1 MRKSVLIQLI
11 LIIIIGF
18 SVYSNCLDGKFV
30 WDDFGLVRDNAYI
43 KSWQNIPEIFTKGMG
58 GGGSSNFY
66 RPLQMATYVADYS
79 LWGLNT
85 VGYHLTNTL
94 LHILAALAIYW
105 LINIIFC
112 SRMLAFITAALFV
125 AFPVHTESVS
135 YISGRSDSLA
145 VIFILLTLIFYIKS
159 LSPARPRMF
168 ILASLSCIFAL
179 LSKENSVIIPLLI
192 ILYHYAFK
200 VKFKAKGFLLIS
212 FTVLGYAVL
221 RLTVLK
227 DSVPVTPVELQR
239 IPGFFVALAEY
250 VRLLL
255 LPFNLH
261 MEYGDKLFSVFNPKA
276 ILGMAV
282 AVLLITIAVRQ
293 RGKNNLVF
301 FSISWFF
308 LALLPVSNIYVINYS
323 FMMEH
328 WLYLPSIGFFLLL
341 SRGLCL
347 LYGSG
352 KLKYAAIVL
361 TVAILT
367 SYACLTVKQNNYWR
381 EPISFYKRALQF
393 SPDSYRFLNELG
405 LEYAQ
410 MNLNKEAIAAYQK
423 ALEINPR
430 LAGVYYNLGA
440 LYYFLGDDQ
449 QAILSLKK
457 AVELAPWY
465 TEAYFA
471 LGKAYCRANKK
482 EEALSLYKKLVE
494 IKPGLAAARP
504 DSPCLYFK

>member
-11 LIIIIGF
+11 LIIILGF
-18 SVYSNCLDGKFV
+18 SVYSNCLDGKFI
-30 WDDFGLVRDNAYI
+30 WDDFGLVKNNDYI
-43 KSWQNIPEIFTKGMG
+43 KSWGNLPEIFTKGIGAG
-58 GGGSSNFY
+58 GGSNFY

-79 LWGLNT
+79 LWKFNP

-105 LINIIFC
+105 LINIIFS
-112 SRMLAFITAALFV
+112 SRMLAFLTAALFV
-125 AFPVHTESVS
+125 AFPAHTEAVS
-135 YISGRSDSLA
+135 YIAGRADSLA

-159 LSPARPRMF
+159 LSFARPKML
-168 ILASLSCIFAL
+168 ILALLSCVCAL

-192 ILYHYAFK
+192 LLYHYAFK
-200 VKFKAKGFLLIS
+200 VKFRAKGFLIIS
-212 FTVLGYAVL
+212 CIVLGYAVL

-227 DSVPVTPVELQR
+227 SSIPVTLVIFQR
-239 IPGFFVALAEY
+239 IPGFFVALTEY
-250 VRLLL
+250 TRILL

-261 MEYGDKLFSVFNPKA
+261 MEYGDKLFSIFNPKA
-276 ILGMAV
+276 LLGMAA
-282 AVLLITIAVRQ
+282 AVLLVTIAFRQ
-293 RGKNNLVF
+293 REKNNLVF

-328 WLYLPSIGFFLLL
+328 WLYLPSIGFFLILAK
-341 SRGLCL
+341 GLCL
-347 LYGSG
+347 LYDSR
-352 KLKYAAIVL
+352 KFKYAAIVL
-361 TVAILT
+361 TISILT
-367 SYACLTVKQNNYWR
+367 FYACLTVRQNNYWR
-381 EPISFYKRALQF
+381 EPVALYKRALQF
-393 SPDSYRFLNELG
+393 SPDSFRFLNELG

-410 MNLNKEAIAAYQK
+410 MKLNKEAITCYKK
-423 ALEINPR
+423 ALEVNPR
-430 LAGVYYNLGA
+430 LAGVHYNLGA
-440 LYYFLGDDQ
+440 LYSFTGDDQ

-471 LGKAYCRANKK
+471 LGKVYCRANKK
-482 EEALSLYKKLVE
+482 EEAFSLYKKLVE
-494 IKPGLAAARP
+494 IKPGLAAARL